1 MNDKTLSARARDA
14 FGKAGPVV
22 ALIIMCV
29 VLSIAS
35 ENFLTKMNL
44 LNISRQMTINGFL
57 SLGMMACILTAGIDL
72 SVGFTMTLSSV
83 VMAICAAKLGW
94 NPFLALAAGVASGVV
109 LGLVNG
115 LLLTKCRLPHP
126 FISTMAT
133 QNIYKGVALVVT
145 GATPIANLPPA
156 IKWAGA
162 GFVGS
167 DAAEFL
173 GAIPVCFV
181 MMIAAY
187 LAFSIF
193 LNYTVL
199 GRHIYAVGG
208 NINAARLSGV
218 NVDYVRT
225 MVYVISGLTAAVG
238 GIILTGRTNAAY
250 PLSGMLMENDAIA
263 AVIIGGTSFFGGKG
277 NTLGTFSG
285 VVLISVL
292 RNGLNLL
299 NVSSDLQ
306 TIVIGVVIVVAVFID
321 VVRSGGFAKV
331 KRLAGKRAE
340 NAAA

>member
-1 MNDKTLSARARDA
+1 MNSKNASAAARDIFA
-14 FGKAGPVV
+14 KAGPVV

-29 VLSIAS
+29 ILSVANK
-35 ENFLTKMNL
+35 NFLTSANL
-44 LNISRQMTINGFL
+44 LNVSRQMTINGFL
-57 SLGMMACILTAGIDL
+57 SLGMMVCILTAGIDL

-83 VMAICAAKLGW
+83 VMAICAVKLGW
-94 NPFLALAAGVASGVV
+94 NPYLSLFIGVV
-109 LGLVNG
+109 TGMFLGLVNG
-115 LLLTKCRLPHP
+115 LLLTKCKLPHP

-133 QNIYKGVALVVT
+133 QNIYKGIALVAT
-145 GATPIANLPPA
+145 GATPIASIPPA

-162 GFVGS
+162 NFVSS
-167 DAAEFL
+167 DPSTFL
-173 GAIPVCFV
+173 GKVPVCFV
-181 MMIAAY
+181 MMIVAY

-193 LNYTVL
+193 LNYTIL

-208 NINAARLSGV
+208 NMSAARLSGV

-225 MVYVISGLTAAVG
+225 MVYVISGFTAAIG

-285 VVLISVL
+285 VVLITVL

-299 NVSSDLQ
+299 NVTSDLQ
-306 TIVIGVVIVVAVFID
+306 TIVIGAVILIAVFID

-331 KRLAGKRAE
+331 KRLAKEFAKE
-340 NAAA
+340 IE